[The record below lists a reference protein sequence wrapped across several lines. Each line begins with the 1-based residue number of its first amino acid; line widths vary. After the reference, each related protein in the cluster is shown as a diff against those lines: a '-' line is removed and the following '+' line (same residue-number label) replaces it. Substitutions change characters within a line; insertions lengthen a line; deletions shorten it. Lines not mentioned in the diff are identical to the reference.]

1 MLVLRRKL
9 HLQKDDPARI
19 VEHVELEEAAVVPK
33 AVAGLADRPPL
44 GISAPPQ
51 LLVLGSVDLALRL
64 LARQV
69 RDPPLH
75 GVVVA
80 LRPVVVPREP
90 DTLGRVVDPRQ
101 VGLLDRDATR
111 PRKRRVFEVR
121 PLGENELALDFV
133 LRHPH
138 HSYRR
143 RGRHAGEV
151 GTSMSARARLQLVV
165 ARPPDLGPIS
175 PELALVSPELA
186 AAAREQL
193 PDPPWMRPDRAAG
206 GPTRE
211 PLRPVLMRTLFAST
225 AIPPKPAPADP
236 PAGVYDTAD
245 RDLNRH
251 DLTLERHVSEGV
263 VRWRLVLARG
273 EVVEDD
279 EEQDGEPPASI
290 AALVHAV
297 VGGESLVPV
306 PWHADDPD
314 VQRFQEQ
321 IWEQRRAL
329 LRHDPGT
336 RLAVD
341 AENLHQFRVAGRR
354 LRAFLR
360 VGRSLVD
367 EEWSAAVRAGLSEL
381 GRAGGPV
388 RDLDVLLE
396 RLEEEVA
403 GLDPDQLPAAM
414 SLLGAL
420 AFERDHLRETL
431 RETLDLPVYAQLLD
445 RLAAPVPVVPVPGR
459 FSLRKL
465 ARRELKRLVRDVRR
479 LGDAPSDTDL
489 HALRIRVKRARYA
502 VELAGDSTPE
512 AEPLIASAKAVQD
525 ILGEHQDTVVA
536 ERLLFEQATEMRDAA
551 VAFVAGRLAE
561 RETVRREQLR
571 ERLPTAWKQLRRAAR
586 RF

>member
-1 MLVLRRKL
+1 
-9 HLQKDDPARI
+9 
-19 VEHVELEEAAVVPK
+19 
-33 AVAGLADRPPL
+33 
-44 GISAPPQ
+44 
-51 LLVLGSVDLALRL
+51 
-64 LARQV
+64 
-69 RDPPLH
+69 
-75 GVVVA
+75 
-80 LRPVVVPREP
+80 
-90 DTLGRVVDPRQ
+90 
-101 VGLLDRDATR
+101 
-111 PRKRRVFEVR
+111 
-121 PLGENELALDFV
+121 
-133 LRHPH
+133 
-138 HSYRR
+138 
-143 RGRHAGEV
+143 
-151 GTSMSARARLQLVV
+151 MSARARLQLVV
-165 ARPPDLGPIS
+165 DRPPDLGPIS

-186 AAAREQL
+186 AAARKQL
-193 PDPPWMRPDRAAG
+193 PDPPWMRPDQAAG

-211 PLRPVLMRTLFAST
+211 PLRPVLMKTLFAST
-225 AIPPKPAPADP
+225 SSTPEPAPADP
-236 PAGVYDTAD
+236 PTGFFDTAD
-245 RDLNRH
+245 RQLNQH
-251 DLTLERHVSEGV
+251 DVTLERHVSAGV
-263 VRWRLVLARG
+263 ARWRLVLPRG

-279 EEQDGEPPASI
+279 EQNDGEPPASI
-290 AALVHAV
+290 VALLGAV
-297 VGGESLVPV
+297 VGGERLVPV

-321 IWEQRRAL
+321 VWEQRRAL

-360 VGRSLVD
+360 VGRRLVD
-367 EEWSAAVRAGLSEL
+367 EEWSALVRAELSEL

-403 GLDPDQLPAAM
+403 SLDPAQLPAAM

-420 AFERDHLRETL
+420 GFERERLRDIL
-431 RETLDLPVYAQLLD
+431 RETLDQPEYTQLLD
-445 RLAAPVPVVPVPGR
+445 RLAAPVPVIPFPDT

-502 VELAGDSTPE
+502 VELAGDSTRD

-536 ERLLFEQATEMRDAA
+536 ERVLFEQAAEMRDAA

-561 RETVRREQLR
+561 RESVRREQLR
-571 ERLPTAWKQLRRAAR
+571 ERLPPAWRQLRRAAR

>member
-1 MLVLRRKL
+1 
-9 HLQKDDPARI
+9 
-19 VEHVELEEAAVVPK
+19 
-33 AVAGLADRPPL
+33 
-44 GISAPPQ
+44 
-51 LLVLGSVDLALRL
+51 
-64 LARQV
+64 
-69 RDPPLH
+69 
-75 GVVVA
+75 
-80 LRPVVVPREP
+80 
-90 DTLGRVVDPRQ
+90 
-101 VGLLDRDATR
+101 
-111 PRKRRVFEVR
+111 
-121 PLGENELALDFV
+121 
-133 LRHPH
+133 
-138 HSYRR
+138 
-143 RGRHAGEV
+143 
-151 GTSMSARARLQLVV
+151 MSARARLQLVV

-193 PDPPWMRPDRAAG
+193 PDPPWMRPDQVEG
-206 GPTRE
+206 GPARE

-225 AIPPKPAPADP
+225 AATPKPAPADP
-236 PAGVYDTAD
+236 PTGFFDTAD
-245 RDLNRH
+245 RLLNQH
-251 DLTLERHVSEGV
+251 DVTLERHVSDGL

-273 EVVEDD
+273 EIVEAD
-279 EEQDGEPPASI
+279 EEHDGEPPPSI
-290 AALVHAV
+290 AVLVSAV
-297 VGGESLVPV
+297 VAGESLVPV

-360 VGRSLVD
+360 VGRRLVD
-367 EEWSAAVRAGLSEL
+367 DEWSALVRAELSEL

-403 GLDPDQLPAAM
+403 GMDPDQLPAAM

-420 AFERDHLRETL
+420 GFERERLRETL
-431 RETLDLPVYAQLLD
+431 HETLDQPEYAQLLD
-445 RLAAPVPVVPVPGR
+445 RLAAPVPVTPLPDT

-479 LGDAPSDTDL
+479 LGDTPSDSDL

-536 ERLLFEQATEMRDAA
+536 ERLLFEHAAEMRDAA

-586 RF
+586 KF